1 MGSAGRSI
9 SAVRGLSAG
18 ELFSGV
24 CTIAQRYETDAVI
37 MHSVVLQSIAYV

>member
-9 SAVRGLSAG
+9 SAAEASSHRY
-18 ELFSGV
+18 LFSEV

-37 MHSVVLQSIAYV
+37 MHSVVLQSIAYL